1 MNSVVVHGVLAVA
14 GLLFAYQTYTR
25 VEEQEELPGQVT
37 LLECEPNS
45 VSKLELE
52 SATQLLT
59 LSTKKHGEAADYW
72 LTAARKKKPEEKK
85 AEDKDKPDAGFNVAE
100 TKPADAKPADAK
112 PADAKPADVKD
123 KKGDAKDANAKADAK
138 PEPEKP
144 EPEKPARAFD
154 ADAPV
159 TFLANSKFAE
169 TIKTLAPLRAM
180 RGLGEIPK
188 DKFEQFGF
196 DKVETRLRMEC
207 GGRKLEL
214 EIGGRTFGAGDRY
227 SRDPKTKQAYL
238 LPGQVLTDLESAK
251 YKFMQNEL
259 NRFTLADVDEAVV
272 KALGKERRLTH
283 RNRLTKDEARWV
295 DAAAPDKRNELFN
308 TWFQRVGRLKAK
320 SYLGEG
326 ADPGSDLQVE
336 ASGSAPVVTIEY
348 RLEGKP
354 KGKLEIAR
362 VDTKKEGLYYARTE
376 TTGRWVVLY
385 DSLAKQVEDD
395 VAMVVGAEEQPAEA
409 PPAAPAAPGAHD
421 VDTTKLP
428 PGHPKL

>member
-1 MNSVVVHGVLAVA
+1 MNSVVVHGVLAAA
-14 GLLFAYQTYTR
+14 GLAFAYQTYTR
-25 VEEQEELPGQVT
+25 VEEQEQLPGQVT
-37 LLECEPNS
+37 LLECEPDS
-45 VSKLELE
+45 LSKLELE

-59 LSTKKHGEAADYW
+59 LSPKKHGETVDYW
-72 LTAARKKKPEEKK
+72 LTTARRKKPEEKK
-85 AEDKDKPDAGFNVAE
+85 AEEKQAADKDKPDAGFNVAE
-100 TKPADAKPADAK
+100 TKPSGAKPADVKPADAK
-112 PADAKPADVKD
+112 PADA
-123 KKGDAKDANAKADAK
+123 NAKADVK
-138 PEPEKP
+138 PPAPEKP

-159 TFLANSKFAE
+159 TFLANDKFAE
-169 TIKTLAPLRAM
+169 TLKILAPLRAM

-207 GGRKLEL
+207 GGRKLDL

-251 YKFMQNEL
+251 YKFMQNDL

-283 RNRLTKDEARWV
+283 RNRLSKDDARWV

-336 ASGSAPVVTIEY
+336 ASGTTPVVTIEY
-348 RLEGKP
+348 RMEGKP

-395 VAMVVGAEEQPAEA
+395 VALVVGAEEQPAA
-409 PPAAPAAPGAHD
+409 TPPAAPAAPGAHG
-421 VDTTKLP
+421 VDSTKLP

>member
-1 MNSVVVHGVLAVA
+1 MNSVLVHGVLAVA
-14 GLLFAYQTYTR
+14 GLAFAYQTYTR
-25 VEEQEELPGQVT
+25 EEEQEQLPGQVT
-37 LLECEPNS
+37 LLECEPDA
-45 VSKLELE
+45 VSKLEVE

-59 LSTKKHGEAADYW
+59 LATKKHGEKAEYW
-72 LTAARKKKPEEKK
+72 LTSAHKKKPEEKK
-85 AEDKDKPDAGFNVAE
+85 PEDKDKPDAGSNVVEA
-100 TKPADAKPADAK
+100 KPADAKPGDAKPADAK
-112 PADAKPADVKD
+112 D
-123 KKGDAKDANAKADAK
+123 KKPDAKDAKADAK
-138 PEPEKP
+138 DAKPDAKDEAKP

-154 ADAPV
+154 VDAPV
-159 TFLANSKFAE
+159 TFLANDKFAE
-169 TIKTLAPLRAM
+169 TLKLLAPLRAM

-196 DKVETRLRMEC
+196 DKVDTHVRMEC
-207 GGRKLEL
+207 GGRKVEL
-214 EIGGRTFGAGDRY
+214 DIGGRTFGAGDRY

-238 LPGQVLTDLESAK
+238 LPGQILTDLESAK
-251 YKFMQNEL
+251 YKFMQNDL
-259 NRFTLADVDEAVV
+259 NSFTLGDVDEAVV
-272 KALGKERRLTH
+272 KALGKERRLAH
-283 RNRLTKDEARWV
+283 RNRLSKDEARWA

-320 SYLGEG
+320 SYLGDG
-326 ADPGSDLQVE
+326 AEPGSDLQVE

-395 VAMVVGAEEQPAEA
+395 VAMVVGAEEQPAAA
-409 PPAAPAAPGAHD
+409 PPAAPAAPGGD
-421 VDTTKLP
+421 VDMTKLP